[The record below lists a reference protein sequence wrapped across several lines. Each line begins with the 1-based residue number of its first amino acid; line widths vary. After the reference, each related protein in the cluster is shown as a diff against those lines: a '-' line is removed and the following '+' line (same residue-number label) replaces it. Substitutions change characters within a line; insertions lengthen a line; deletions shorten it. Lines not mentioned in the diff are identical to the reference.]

1 MTASTQL
8 YKHSLGLV
16 TDLYQLTM
24 AAGYWQHG
32 LADREAVFYLS
43 FRELPFASGFAVSC
57 GLSQL
62 VQWLEDF
69 RFTGDDLDYLRS
81 LTGNDDRPL
90 FNDDFL
96 AYLGELKFT
105 CDVDAVV
112 EGTAVFPREPLLRIQ
127 GPLLQGQLVETALLT
142 IMNFQTLVATKSAR
156 ICHAAQGDRV
166 MEFGLRRAQ
175 GIDGG
180 ISASRAAYVGGCH
193 ATSNMLA
200 GKLFEIPVSGTHSHS
215 WVLSF
220 EHEQQAFA
228 AYAETMP
235 NNCVLLV
242 DTFSTL
248 EGIKRAITVA
258 EKMKEAGRCLMGI
271 RLDSGDLAS
280 LSCQAR
286 TLLDEAGFPD
296 VAVIASNDLD
306 EHAIATLK
314 EQGAAISVWGVG
326 TRLSTAYDQ
335 PALGGVY
342 KLSALRDADGEWR
355 NLVKRSDDPLKATD
369 PGILQVRR
377 YYHESLMTADVVY
390 DLRYGPDRLET
401 SCSIETGKQGETDPT
416 DHAEDLLVP
425 VLRTGKLVYEFP
437 NLSATRQRTS
447 DQLAMLR
454 EEVVR
459 LQDPAEYPIRME
471 SRLYQERLQLLAEAG
486 RPAP

>member
-401 SCSIETGKQGETDPT
+401 SCSIETGNQGETDPT

>member
-43 FRELPFASGFAVSC
+43 FRELPFASGFAISC

-69 RFTGDDLDYLRS
+69 RFTGADLDYLRS
-81 LTGNDDRPL
+81 LTGDDDRPL
-90 FNDDFL
+90 FDDDFL

-112 EGTAVFPREPLLRIQ
+112 EGTVVFPREPLLRIQ

-200 GKLFEIPVSGTHSHS
+200 GKLFGIPVSGTHSHS

-220 EHEQQAFA
+220 EQEQQAFE

-242 DTFSTL
+242 DTFDSL
-248 EGIKRAITVA
+248 EGVKRAITIA
-258 EKMKEAGRCLMGI
+258 GKMKKAGRRLMGI

-306 EHAIATLK
+306 EHAIVTLK
-314 EQGAAISVWGVG
+314 ERGAAISVWGVG

-401 SCSIETGKQGETDPT
+401 SCSMETGKQGETDPT

-437 NLSATRQRTS
+437 NLSAARQRTS

-471 SRLYQERLQLLAEAG
+471 SRLYQERLKLLAEAG

>member
-1 MTASTQL
+1 MTAPTEL
-8 YKHSLGLV
+8 YRHSLSLV

-32 LADREAVFYLS
+32 LAEREAVFYLS
-43 FRELPFASGFAVSC
+43 FRKLPFASGFAISC
-57 GLSQL
+57 GLLPL
-62 VQWLEDF
+62 VQWLESF
-69 RFTGDDLDYLRS
+69 RFTTDDLEYLRS
-81 LTGNDDRPL
+81 LTGNDDQQL
-90 FNDDFL
+90 FDEKFL
-96 AYLGELKFT
+96 EYLGDLRFT

-112 EGTAVFPREPLLRIQ
+112 EGTVVFPREPLLRIQ
-127 GPLLQGQLVETALLT
+127 GPLLQAQLVETALLT

-200 GKLFEIPVSGTHSHS
+200 GKLFGIPVSGTHSHS

-220 EHEQQAFA
+220 TQEQEAFE

-242 DTFSTL
+242 DTFDSL
-248 EGIKRAITVA
+248 AGVKRAITVA
-258 EKMKEAGRCLMGI
+258 AKMNDAGRQLVGI
-271 RLDSGDLAS
+271 RLDSGDLVS

-286 TLLDEAGFPD
+286 VLLDEAGLSE
-296 VAVIASNDLD
+296 VAIIASNDLD
-306 EHAIATLK
+306 EYAIVSLK
-314 EQGAAISVWGVG
+314 EAGAAISVWGVG
-326 TRLSTAYDQ
+326 TRLATAYDQ

-342 KLSALRDADGEWR
+342 KLSSLRDADGEWQ
-355 NLVKRSDDPLKATD
+355 NLIKRSDDPQKATD

-377 YYHESLMTADVVY
+377 YYQQASMIADVVY
-390 DLRYGPDRLET
+390 DVRYGPDQLET
-401 SCSIETGKQGETDPT
+401 SCSIETGKEGGTCST

-425 VLRTGKLVYEFP
+425 VLRNGELVYEFP
-437 NLSATRQRTS
+437 NLAVTRQRTG
-447 DQLAMLR
+447 DQLAMLGD
-454 EEVVR
+454 EMVR
-459 LQDPAEYPIRME
+459 LEDPIAYPVRME
-471 SRLYQERLQLLAEAG
+471 SRLYQERLELLAKAG
-486 RPAP
+486 SPAP

>member
-43 FRELPFASGFAVSC
+43 FRELPFASGFAISC

-69 RFTGDDLDYLRS
+69 RFTGADLDYLRS
-81 LTGNDDRPL
+81 LTGDDDRPL
-90 FNDDFL
+90 FDDDFL

-112 EGTAVFPREPLLRIQ
+112 EGTVVFPREPLLRIQ

-200 GKLFEIPVSGTHSHS
+200 GKLFGIPVSGTHSHS

-220 EHEQQAFA
+220 EQEQQAFE

-242 DTFSTL
+242 DTFDSL
-248 EGIKRAITVA
+248 EGVKRAITIA
-258 EKMKEAGRCLMGI
+258 GKMKKAGRRLMGI

-314 EQGAAISVWGVG
+314 ERGAAISVWGVG

-401 SCSIETGKQGETDPT
+401 SCSMETGKQGETDPT

-437 NLSATRQRTS
+437 NLSAARQRTS

-471 SRLYQERLQLLAEAG
+471 SRLYQERLKLLAEAG

>member
-1 MTASTQL
+1 MTATTQL
-8 YKHSLGLV
+8 YRHSLGLV

-43 FRELPFASGFAVSC
+43 FRELPFANGFAVSC

-62 VQWLEDF
+62 VQWLQAF
-69 RFTGDDLDYLRS
+69 RFTSDDLDYLRS
-81 LTGNDDRPL
+81 LTGNDDQRL
-90 FNDDFL
+90 FGDDFL
-96 AYLGELKFT
+96 GYLVDLKLT
-105 CDVDAVV
+105 CDLDAVT
-112 EGTAVFPREPLLRIQ
+112 EGTVVFPREPLLRIQ

-156 ICHAAQGDRV
+156 VCQAAQGDRV

-175 GIDGG
+175 GMDGG

-193 ATSNMLA
+193 STSNLMA
-200 GKLFEIPVSGTHSHS
+200 GKMYGIPVSGTHSHS
-215 WVLSF
+215 WVLAF
-220 EHEQQAFA
+220 EQEQQAFD

-242 DTFSTL
+242 DTYDTL

-258 EKMKEAGRCLMGI
+258 RKMQQAGRRLMGI

-286 TLLDEAGFPD
+286 TLLDEAGFSD

-306 EHAIATLK
+306 EYAITRLK
-314 EQGAAISVWGVG
+314 EEGAAISVWGVG
-326 TRLSTAYDQ
+326 TRLATAYDQ

-342 KLSALRDADGEWR
+342 KLSALRDADGEWQ
-355 NLVKRSDDPLKATD
+355 NLLKRSDDPLKATD

-377 YYHESLMTADVVY
+377 YYNESLMTADVMY

-401 SCSIETGKQGETDPT
+401 SCSIETGKQGETNPT

-425 VLRTGKLVYEFP
+425 VLRAGKLVYEFP
-437 NLSATRQRTS
+437 NLSDTRQRTS

-454 EEVVR
+454 KEVAR
-459 LQDPAEYPIRME
+459 LQSPAEYPIRME
-471 SRLYQERLQLLAEAG
+471 SRLYQERLELLAKAG